1 MDFGFLALIIG
12 IMLVSWLV
20 QNNLKRKFKKYS
32 KVGLNIGLTGREIAE
47 LMLRDNQIHD
57 VKVVS
62 VQGKLTDHYNPAD
75 KTVNLSPEIY
85 EGRSVMAA
93 AVAAHECGH
102 AVQHA
107 AAYGPLEMR
116 SALVPI
122 QNASGRIMNFIFMAL
137 LISSFVLKHYG
148 LGKIALPIIIGCYFI
163 FTLFAFITLPVEY
176 DATKRALA
184 WIDTRNIVTTDEHG
198 MAKDALNAAARTYLV
213 AALGSLA
220 MLLYYV
226 MMFVSND

>member
-1 MDFGFLALIIG
+1 MFWMILIG
-12 IMLVSWLV
+12 SMLLSWIASS
-20 QNNLKRKFKKYS
+20 NIKRKFKKYS
-32 KVGLNIGLTGREIAE
+32 QVGLSMGLSGREVAE
-47 LMLRDNQIHD
+47 LMLRDHGLYD

-62 VQGKLTDHYNPAD
+62 VRGRLTDHYNPAD

-85 EGRSVMAA
+85 EGRSVMAT

-107 AAYGPLEMR
+107 KAYKPLEMR
-116 SALVPI
+116 SAMVPI
-122 QNASGRIMNFIFMAL
+122 QNASGQIINFLFMAM
-137 LISSFVLKHYG
+137 LIGSFVLNFFMFEQ
-148 LGKIALPIIIGCYFI
+148 ALPIIIGCYAV
-163 FTLFAFITLPVEY
+163 FTAFAFITLPVEY

-184 WIDTRNIVTTDEHG
+184 WIDERNIVTGQEHE
-198 MAKDALNAAARTYLV
+198 MATDALNAAAKTYLV

-226 MMFVSND
+226 WLFVGND

>member
-1 MDFGFLALIIG
+1 MIVS
-12 IMLVSWLV
+12 LVV
-20 QNNLKRKFKKYS
+20 QQSLKRKFNKYS
-32 KVGLNIGLTGREIAE
+32 KVGLHIGLSGKEIAE
-47 LMLRDNQIHD
+47 LMLSDNNIHD
-57 VKVVS
+57 VRVVS
-62 VQGKLTDHYNPAD
+62 VQGRLTDHYNPVD
-75 KTVNLSPEIY
+75 KTVNLSPEVY

-102 AVQHA
+102 AIQHA

-122 QNASGRIMNFIFMAL
+122 QNASGKIINIIFMAL
-137 LISSFVLKHYG
+137 LFGSFIIPQFVNFYTM
-148 LGKIALPIIIGCYFI
+148 LPIIIGAYAV

-184 WIDTRNIVTTDEHG
+184 WVNDRKITNSAEHE
-198 MAKDALNAAARTYLV
+198 MAEDALNAAARTYLV

-226 MMFVSND
+226 SLFLGRD

>member
-1 MDFGFLALIIG
+1 MYLLPLVIV
-12 IMLVSWLV
+12 IMIVSWVV
-20 QNNLKRKFKKYS
+20 QNSLKRKFNKYS
-32 KVGLNIGLTGREIAE
+32 QVGLQMGLSGREVAE
-47 LMLRDNQIHD
+47 LMLRDNGIHD
-57 VKVVS
+57 VQVVS
-62 VQGKLTDHYNPAD
+62 VQGRLTDHYNPAD
-75 KTVNLSPEIY
+75 KTVNLSPEVY

-107 AAYGPLEMR
+107 TAYRPLEMR

-122 QNASGRIMNFIFMAL
+122 QNASGRIINFIFMAL
-137 LISSFVLKHYG
+137 LIGSFG
-148 LGKIALPIIIGCYFI
+148 LSMISFEMALPIIIGAYAV

-184 WIDTRNIVTTDEHG
+184 WVNERNITTGAEHE
-198 MAKDALNAAARTYLV
+198 MAEDALNAAARTYLV

-226 MMFVSND
+226 LAFLGND

>member
-1 MDFGFLALIIG
+1 MFLVLIIVIG
-12 IMLVSWLV
+12 IGSWLV
-20 QNNLKRKFKKYS
+20 QRNLKKKFKKYS
-32 KVGLNIGLTGREIAE
+32 QVGLNIGLTGREIAE

-62 VQGKLTDHYNPAD
+62 VQGRLTDHYNPAD

-85 EGRSVMAA
+85 EGRSVMSA

-107 AAYGPLEMR
+107 KAYGPLKMR

-122 QNASGRIMNFIFMAL
+122 QNASGRIINIIFMVML
-137 LISSFVLKHYG
+137 FGSFAITQFDLFTMG
-148 LGKIALPIIIGCYFI
+148 LPIVIACYFI

-176 DATKRALA
+176 DATNRALA
-184 WIDTRNIVTTDEHG
+184 WINDRNIVTPDEHG
-198 MAKDALNAAARTYLV
+198 MAEDALNAASRTYLV

-226 MMFVSND
+226 LMFVNND